1 LPVKRA
7 LVIIESDCAGP
18 APPLLPPR
26 SEFSAFGAV
35 AMRALNAEVG
45 GYVEASKRSRDY
57 VVYVVSVAAAL
68 DAAVAVTS
76 EDEEP

>member
-1 LPVKRA
+1 
-7 LVIIESDCAGP
+7 
-18 APPLLPPR
+18 
-26 SEFSAFGAV
+26 
-35 AMRALNAEVG
+35 MRALNAEVG